1 VGAKTVQSLG
11 IRNTHMEGFRK
22 VKANAKGVDLVISC
36 LQKLKAGEDDKLI
49 LSFELF
55 MGKAG

>member
-1 VGAKTVQSLG
+1 
-11 IRNTHMEGFRK
+11 MEGFRK